1 MPRGAVV
8 IDAERCKGCG
18 LCIAAC
24 PKKVLALSG
33 RLNRSGYDT
42 AHVERP
48 EDCIGCAACAMT
60 CPEVAIEVYRE
71 AVGVTEG
78 RAHG

>member
-24 PKKVLALSG
+24 LQQVLAFSG
-33 RLNRSGYDT
+33 TLNKSGYN
-42 AHVERP
+42 AACMERP
-48 EDCIGCAACAMT
+48 EACIGCAFCAMT
-60 CPEVAIEVYRE
+60 CPDIAIEVYRE
-71 AVGVTEG
+71 KVPS
-78 RAHG
+78 

>member
-24 PKKVLALSG
+24 PQHVLAPSG
-33 RLNRSGYDT
+33 TLNKSGYDVV
-42 AHVERP
+42 HMKQP
-48 EDCIGCAACAMT
+48 EACIGCAFCAMT
-60 CPEVAIEVYRE
+60 CPDIAIEVYRE
-71 AVGVTEG
+71 KVQS
-78 RAHG
+78 